1 MLNNVP
7 NNQNPVDFSVE
18 EIATPRSEITRDV
31 SRIAVRSLLSAGVAT
46 ALTYG
51 ICFGA
56 IKGDTSQCEAPVV
69 MTAISSSVFLL
80 IAGSLNYYIKNFRHD
95 RENPISRASLVVST
109 SPPLE
114 VMPVPSAP
122 ELNSASGAP
131 SLRSSLHREN
141 LNRSTVTADLVFP
154 GNQVIR

>member
-31 SRIAVRSLLSAGVAT
+31 SRIAVRSLLCAGVAT

-56 IKGDTSQCEAPVV
+56 IKGDTSQCEAPVII
-69 MTAISSSVFLL
+69 TAVSSSLLLL
-80 IAGSLNYYIKNFRHD
+80 ISESLDYYIKNFRHD
-95 RENPISRASLVVST
+95 RENPISSASLAVSAN
-109 SPPLE
+109 PPLE
-114 VMPVPSAP
+114 VMPASSEL
-122 ELNSASGAP
+122 ELNSSIGNP
-131 SLRSSLHREN
+131 G
-141 LNRSTVTADLVFP
+141 VTANLVFSN
-154 GNQVIR
+154 NQVIR